1 MPAPTTTTSTSGP
14 VGVTHYFYTLR
25 AMSQGPVPTYQL
37 EGLRILDLTV
47 WRPGP
52 YATQLLAE
60 QGADVLKVEPP
71 GGDPMRSMPDLF
83 DILGAGKRSIVLD
96 LKDDADRAT
105 CLDLAAGADVL
116 VESYRP
122 GVADRL
128 GVGYEAIAA
137 VNPAIVYCSISGFG
151 ALGPLSSQPGHDVNY
166 LAYSGT
172 LRPSGGE
179 TRHPTV
185 PISDLAGGLAGAFAI
200 ATACLGARA
209 RGQGERIDVSVAD
222 VLATW
227 VGPVGE
233 VRMIDVEKPLAGL
246 PGYGT
251 FPTAD
256 GGEVALGIMNEDHFW
271 IGLCRALDL
280 HHHETLDRTERTRRK
295 QEVNRDIA
303 KVIGGLTQDEALARL
318 LGHDVPASPVLT
330 RAEMLEHPHF
340 RERGTVVT
348 GPDGRPA
355 SGPIVRFETS
365 PGRPPYGAPA
375 VGSGEA
381 RWLASR

>member
-1 MPAPTTTTSTSGP
+1 
-14 VGVTHYFYTLR
+14 
-25 AMSQGPVPTYQL
+25 MSVAAHQL
-37 EGLRILDLTV
+37 EGLRVLDLTV

-96 LKDDADRAT
+96 LKDDGDRAT
-105 CLDLAAGADVL
+105 CLDLAAEADVF

-128 GVGYEAIAA
+128 GVGYESIAA
-137 VNPAIVYCSISGFG
+137 RNPAIVYCSISGFG
-151 ALGPLSSQPGHDVNY
+151 ASGPLKSQPGHDVNY

-172 LRPSGGE
+172 LRPAGDK
-179 TRHPTV
+179 TRHPTL

-200 ATACLGARA
+200 ATACLGAKL
-209 RGQGERIDVSVAD
+209 RGVGERIDVSVAD

-233 VRMIDVEKPLAGL
+233 VRMTEVEKPLAGL

-256 GGEVALGIMNEDHFW
+256 GREVALGIMNEDHFW
-271 IGLCRALDL
+271 VGLCQALDL
-280 HHHETLDRTERTRRK
+280 DQHEKLNRTERSRRK
-295 QEVNRDIA
+295 DEVNGDIA
-303 KVIGGLTQDEALARL
+303 AVIGRLTQEDALERL
-318 LGHDVPASPVLT
+318 WRHDVPASPVLN

-348 GPDGRPA
+348 RPDGRPG
-355 SGPIVRFETS
+355 SGPIVRFERL
-365 PGRPPYGAPA
+365 PGRPPYGAPP
-375 VGSGEA
+375 VGSSEA
-381 RWLASR
+381 RWLESR

>member
-1 MPAPTTTTSTSGP
+1 MF
-14 VGVTHYFYTLR
+14 VVDVTDYFYTLPP
-25 AMSQGPVPTYQL
+25 MSQVSVAAHQL
-37 EGLRILDLTV
+37 DGLRVLDLTV

-96 LKDDADRAT
+96 LKDDGDLAT
-105 CLDLAAGADVL
+105 CLDLAAEADVF

-128 GVGYEAIAA
+128 GVGYDAIAA
-137 VNPAIVYCSISGFG
+137 VNPTIVYCSISGFG
-151 ALGPLSSQPGHDVNY
+151 ALGPLMSEPGHDVNY

-179 TRHPTV
+179 TRHPTL

-200 ATACLGARA
+200 ATACIAAKFHGR
-209 RGQGERIDVSVAD
+209 GERIDVSVAD

-227 VGPVGE
+227 VGPVDR
-233 VRMIDVEKPLAGL
+233 VRMIDVEEPLAGL

-256 GGEVALGIMNEDHFW
+256 GREVALGIMNEDHFW
-271 IGLCRALDL
+271 VGLCRALEL
-280 HHHETLDRTERTRRK
+280 HHHEMLDRTERTGRK
-295 QEVNRDIA
+295 HEVNGDIA
-303 KVIGGLTQDEALARL
+303 KVIRGLTQAEALERL
-318 LGHDVPASPVLT
+318 LRHDVPASPVLT

-348 GPDGRPA
+348 RPDGRPA
-355 SGPIVRFETS
+355 SGPIVRFERS

-375 VGSGEA
+375 VGSGEP